1 MTILQL
7 YSNSVPPSAEI
18 SPEKQTLPTVPPG
31 HPSSPNLF
39 IPPAPSS
46 PPLLSPPPPSPPL
59 HSPPPPPSVRMETL
73 AAPTPRPRPPPPPPP
88 QPPRPFPS
96 RDDLWSQPATFT
108 LMKASANHRLREQPP
123 SVSFVQMQEVR
134 IGYWVSEAVE
144 IEES

>member
-31 HPSSPNLF
+31 HPSPFTATLTAPAFIATATLCPHGIPNRT
-39 IPPAPSS
+39 
-46 PPLLSPPPPSPPL
+46 
-59 HSPPPPPSVRMETL
+59 H
-73 AAPTPRPRPPPPPPP
+73 PRPPPPPP